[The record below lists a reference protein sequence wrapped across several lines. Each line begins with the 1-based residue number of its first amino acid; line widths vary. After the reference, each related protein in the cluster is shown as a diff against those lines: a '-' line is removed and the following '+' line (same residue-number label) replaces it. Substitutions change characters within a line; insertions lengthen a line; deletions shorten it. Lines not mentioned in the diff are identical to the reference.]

1 MGPDTHCLQEDGQTH
16 KRTPAQYE
24 LTQANSW
31 LPMSPPGQTLEP
43 DVLAAARPQKVNSSS
58 CGKKIKYASI
68 FKENPQSKHPLPQET
83 EK

>member
-1 MGPDTHCLQEDGQTH
+1 MY

-24 LTQANSW
+24 LTQANAW

-68 FKENPQSKHPLPQET
+68 FKKKKKTHKASILYHRKQKSRSE
-83 EK
+83 